1 MAPRDVRSLAMATKF
16 EDLSPRQPAAAPDR
30 STMSSLSTPH
40 VLALR
45 LAGLLLAA
53 SMAACTSTAP
63 HPRAPKPTAPTPAQP
78 AAPAPAPPPPSTP
91 APPLPPPE
99 LAPEARW
106 LHEWFDATPVRV
118 ALDDQGL
125 VHLNVPAS
133 YAFNAASPAPK
144 PPLKAV
150 LDRVAQSLARKP
162 QAKVAVTVP
171 SGTNGREA
179 AVRSH
184 LLAQG
189 VAAWRISVQSGSD
202 PATELVLSPGQA
214 PVRKLDDDKL
224 PPPPAPKPVKP
235 APPRAAASR

>member
-1 MAPRDVRSLAMATKF
+1 
-16 EDLSPRQPAAAPDR
+16 
-30 STMSSLSTPH
+30 MSRLSTPH
-40 VLALR
+40 VLTLR
-45 LAGLLLAA
+45 MASLLLAA
-53 SMAACTSTAP
+53 SLAACTSTAP
-63 HPRAPKPTAPTPAQP
+63 RPHGTKPTPPAPAQP
-78 AAPAPAPPPPSTP
+78 AAPAPAPPPPPDTP
-91 APPLPPPE
+91 APPAPPPE

-118 ALDDQGL
+118 ALDEQGW

-133 YAFNAASPAPK
+133 YAFNAASPTPK

-171 SGTNGREA
+171 SGANGREA

-189 VAAWRISVQSGSD
+189 VAAWRISVQSGSN

-224 PPPPAPKPVKP
+224 PPPPAPAPKPVKP